1 MTKYIFFSGKG
12 GVGKTTMAS
21 ATAIHYALSGKRTLI
36 LTTDP
41 ASNLADVFEQEIG
54 HKITPINIPPHP
66 NPLPQGERENIREPL
81 QRGEEP
87 NNPPSLTG
95 GDEGEGEKKG
105 FLFAMEIDPDEAT
118 KEYKERIIGPFR
130 ELMPEDVITS
140 LEENLS
146 GPCTTEMASFDR
158 FIDFMEGDEYEVI
171 VFDTAPTGHTIRLL
185 ELPVDW
191 SKHIEES
198 AKGSGQTCL
207 GPVQSIQDSKDK
219 YDRATALLRDTER
232 TTFIFVMRPEELS
245 LYETLRA
252 SKELETIGIK
262 SAQIIINGILPEEVC
277 DIEFFRRKY
286 NSQQRVIKET
296 ESAIEKPKR
305 YMLLRD
311 NEVKGV
317 NALRGVAEE
326 LFTNNPP
333 SPSPSPSRGDNAP
346 AFGTP
351 SYLKRGK
358 GELIFPPLMGGDEGE
373 GDLCGFTNDRL
384 SNIEKPDIDHLWLP
398 RAGETKAIFFTGKGG
413 VGKTTISCIAALY
426 SAQRGFKTLLITTDP
441 AAHIGE
447 VLGIRVGS
455 EPSKITDNLY
465 AVMIDQE
472 AAFKEYKER
481 VLNDA
486 RGKYSEDMLAAME
499 EELNSPCTEEMAA
512 FDKFIQF
519 IEGQEYDVIVF
530 DTSPTGHTLRLLD
543 LPFDYAKQ
551 VEMMVGGA
559 ESQEA
564 KEATQNRFR
573 DIIRILKDRNRTIFS
588 LVLYPESTPIME
600 SYRAMLDLKEAGIE
614 TQLVIANMI
623 LPEDVC
629 VNDFFKNRRQM
640 QMKYLMEIKERF
652 NLPVL
657 QFPLMQEEIKEL
669 ERLEKAVK
677 SLQQKIIGDR

>member
-21 ATAIHYALSGKRTLI
+21 ATAIHYAEQGKKALI
-36 LTTDP
+36 VTTDP
-41 ASNLADVFEQEIG
+41 ASNLADVFEQGIG
-54 HKITPINIPPHP
+54 HKITPIDVGAYCNT
-66 NPLPQGERENIREPL
+66 PLH
-81 QRGEEP
+81 
-87 NNPPSLTG
+87 
-95 GDEGEGEKKG
+95 
-105 FLFAMEIDPDEAT
+105 AMEIDPDEAAR
-118 KEYKERIIGPFR
+118 EYKERIIGPFR
-130 ELMPEDVITS
+130 EIMPEDVIAS

-207 GPVQSIQDSKDK
+207 GPVQSIQDSKEK
-219 YDRATALLRDTER
+219 YDRATALLKNPVR

-262 SAQIIINGILPEEVC
+262 AGEIIVNGILPEEVC
-277 DIEFFRRKY
+277 AIEFFRRKY

-317 NALRGVAEE
+317 NALKDVAIE
-326 LFTNNPP
+326 LFTQNAP
-333 SPSPSPSRGDNAP
+333 SPLSSPSRGED
-346 AFGTP
+346 G
-351 SYLKRGK
+351 SKCS
-358 GELIFPPLMGGDEGE
+358 PPLRGGDEGE
-373 GDLCGFTNDRL
+373 GDLCSFTDNRIV
-384 SNIEKPDIDHLWLP
+384 SIKKPDIDSLFLP
-398 RAGETKAIFFTGKGG
+398 DGQTKAIFFTGKGG
-413 VGKTTISCIAALY
+413 VGKTSMSCITALY
-426 SAQRGFKTLLITTDP
+426 IAQKGVKTLLVTTDP

-447 VLGIRVGS
+447 VLDVEVGS
-455 EPSKITDNLY
+455 KPQKIADNLF
-465 AVMIDQE
+465 AVMVDQQE
-472 AAFKEYKER
+472 AFKEYKER
-481 VLNDA
+481 VLNEA
-486 RGKYSEDMLAAME
+486 RGKYSEDMLATME

-512 FDKFIQF
+512 FDKFIQHL
-519 IEGQEYDVIVF
+519 EGSDYEVVVF
-530 DTSPTGHTLRLLD
+530 DTAPTGHTLRLLD

-551 VEMMVGGA
+551 VEMMVCGD
-559 ESQEA
+559 EA
-564 KEATQNRFR
+564 KETTQNRFR
-573 DIIRILKDRNRTIFS
+573 DIISVLRDRNRTVFS
-588 LVLYPESTPIME
+588 IVLYPESTPIME

-614 TQLVIANMI
+614 TQLVVANMI
-623 LPEDVC
+623 LPEEVSTD
-629 VNDFFKNRRQM
+629 NFFGNRRHM
-640 QMKYLMEIKERF
+640 QMKYLGEIKEKF

-657 QFPLMQEEIKEL
+657 QFPLMQEEL
-669 ERLEKAVK
+669 RGLNRLRDAA
-677 SLQQKIIGDR
+677 SFL